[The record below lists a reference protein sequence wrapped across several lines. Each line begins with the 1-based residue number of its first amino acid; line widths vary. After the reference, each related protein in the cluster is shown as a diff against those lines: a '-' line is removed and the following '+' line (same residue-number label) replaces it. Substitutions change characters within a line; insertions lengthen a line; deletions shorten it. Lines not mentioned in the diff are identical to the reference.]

1 MAFVEPNYTQF
12 HRNVCRYD
20 TKFHTAVGGGGGVE
34 GGGRGAAQT
43 RRKIKNVRVTQDKK
57 FYNRNHRNKQETER
71 I

>member
-1 MAFVEPNYTQF
+1 
-12 HRNVCRYD
+12 
-20 TKFHTAVGGGGGVE
+20 VGGGGGVE